1 MEKTLYRVYKNG
13 EFMEGST
20 WRSKEV
26 AMDTMKIEMECEIS
40 ELQHNRPI
48 SQFVMTI
55 DEEKMEGTIDEYY
68 YDENYEEDC
77 WNFDVSKYEVK
88 EYVWTYEIAP

>member
-1 MEKTLYRVYKNG
+1 MKMTFYRVYRNG
-13 EFMEGST
+13 DFIEGST
-20 WRSKEV
+20 WFYKRV
-26 AMDTMKIEMECEIS
+26 AMDVMRIEMECEIS
-40 ELQHNRPI
+40 ELQRNRPI

-55 DEEKMEGTIDEYY
+55 DEETMEGTIDEYY

-88 EYVWTYEIAP
+88 EYVRT

>member
-1 MEKTLYRVYKNG
+1 MEKTFYRVYRNG
-13 EFMEGST
+13 DFMKGST
-20 WRSKEV
+20 WHSKEG
-26 AMDTMKIEMECEIS
+26 AMDVMRIEMECEIS

-55 DEEKMEGTIDEYY
+55 DEETMEGTIDEYY

-88 EYVWTYEIAP
+88 EYVRT